1 MSDDRKKLLDGL
13 GDKEKAAVIACEEFY
28 QKEEGKD
35 WHISGLNEKEETMNG
50 FKLSLMLCK
59 GDQCTMQD
67 FEATAKGD
75 GKYEAKLAEDDDAP
89 F

>member
-1 MSDDRKKLLDGL
+1 MLDGL
-13 GDKEKAAVIACEEFY
+13 SDKEKAAVIACEELY

-35 WHISGLNEKEETMNG
+35 WHVSGIVEKEETLSG
-50 FKLSLMLCK
+50 FKLSLTLCK

-67 FEATAKGD
+67 FEATAKD
-75 GKYEAKLAEDDDAP
+75 GKYEAKLDEEEG